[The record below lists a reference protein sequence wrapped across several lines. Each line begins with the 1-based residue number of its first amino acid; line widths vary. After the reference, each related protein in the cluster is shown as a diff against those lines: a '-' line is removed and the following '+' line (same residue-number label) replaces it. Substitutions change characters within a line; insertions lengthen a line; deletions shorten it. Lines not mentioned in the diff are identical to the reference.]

1 MIRAAFRRLHVAYLR
16 WRLDCIEH
24 DRAYLYA
31 EYTATPRLLR
41 LYREQASRL
50 KARIDQLEV
59 RHG

>member
-1 MIRAAFRRLHVAYLR
+1 MIRAAFRRLHVRYLR

-24 DRAYLYA
+24 DRTHMFA

-41 LYREQASRL
+41 LYQSQANQLRERI
-50 KARIDQLEV
+50 ARMEV

>member
-1 MIRAAFRRLHVAYLR
+1 MIRAAFRRLHVSFLR

-24 DRAYLYA
+24 DRAHMYA
-31 EYTATPRLLR
+31 EYMATPRLLR
-41 LYREQASRL
+41 LYRDQASVI